1 MSEISDILRGLVRER
16 ARNRCEYCLIAEVFV
31 TLHEPDHIIAV
42 QHRGAT
48 APDNLALACFECN
61 RRKGPNI
68 SSLDSETG
76 QVVPLFHPRRDKW
89 TKHFLLD
96 GVRIV
101 GRTAVGRATVEL
113 LRFNDPWRVR
123 VRAELHRVGR
133 YP

>member
-1 MSEISDILRGLVRER
+1 MSQIPDILRGLVRKR

-31 TLHEPDHIIAV
+31 ALHEADHIIAG

-48 APDNLALACFECN
+48 APDNLALACFDCN
-61 RRKGPNI
+61 RRKGPDI
-68 SSLDSETG
+68 SSVDPETG
-76 QVVPLFHPRRDKW
+76 RVVPLFHPRRDKW
-89 TKHFLLD
+89 TEHFLLD
-96 GVRIV
+96 GTRII

-113 LRFNDPWRVR
+113 LRFNDPRRVR